1 MFWFYWCNCF
11 QVRKIVV
18 ETMKNVHP
26 VYNIK
31 ALMIKREL
39 EKDPKLRN
47 ENWDRFLP
55 KFKAK
60 NVPRPKK
67 KIKIRKKQQS
77 DGALPPPARESKIDK
92 LIESGERAITNEKT
106 VKHKNKMNNNKVNK
120 NNVKKNKSKK

>member
-1 MFWFYWCNCF
+1 M
-11 QVRKIVV
+11 
-18 ETMKNVHP
+18 ETMKNIHP

-55 KFKAK
+55 KFKSK

-67 KIKIRKKQQS
+67 KKLIMKKQKS
-77 DGALPPPARESKIDK
+77 ALPPPIPDSKVDK
-92 LIESGERAITNEKT
+92 ALSSGEQILKDKFKT
-106 VKHKNKMNNNKVNK
+106 KTLKDKFKTKTKNK
-120 NNVKKNKSKK
+120 KK